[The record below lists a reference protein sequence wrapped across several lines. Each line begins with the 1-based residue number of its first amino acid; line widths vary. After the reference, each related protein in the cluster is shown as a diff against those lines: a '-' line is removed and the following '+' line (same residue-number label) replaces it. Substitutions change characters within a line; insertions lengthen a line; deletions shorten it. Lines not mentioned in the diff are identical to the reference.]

1 VTTQED
7 LAAYFERQA
16 QWRNRRANEY
26 PFDGRNEQ
34 SAAGLLALAEYVRSL
49 PDDHPCI
56 QATRAYDVH
65 FPDRLPHS
73 GLDTGSASYPAARI
87 GFGSREPFDA
97 RRELCRYVEQGLADQ
112 VGYSGGDSEA
122 ATDDEVAGLRDALEG
137 FQAWLA
143 AEGLSR

>member
-1 VTTQED
+1 MAKTEGRTSIPSTD
-7 LAAYFERQA
+7 AT
-16 QWRNRRANEY
+16 RNRPQRCL
-26 PFDGRNEQ
+26 PSPSTSDP
-34 SAAGLLALAEYVRSL
+34 SL
-49 PDDHPCI
+49 TT
-56 QATRAYDVH
+56 TRAYRRRGPTTCT
-65 FPDRLPHS
+65 FLIGSRTPDWIP
-73 GLDTGSASYPAARI
+73 GQPATRRRV
-87 GFGSREPFDA
+87 SDSVPREPFDA